1 MKYTLEK
8 VDENGK
14 LTPVRESETKRG
26 GSAYVEYET
35 TSKNQ
40 ANRNA
45 HFVKNHM
52 RSDYVGI
59 TVFEEDE

>member
-1 MKYTLEK
+1 MTYTLEK

-26 GSAYVEYET
+26 GSAYEEYET

-52 RSDYVGI
+52 DSEYTGV
-59 TVFEEDE
+59 TCFEEDE